1 MDATIDVDNY
11 KLNVRVERV
20 IMHKDKILVHK
31 NIIFDHYELI
41 GESVEI
47 RENSIDCIKIS
58 SEFKEIL
65 LRENEDIYTDSFV

>member
-1 MDATIDVDNY
+1 
-11 KLNVRVERV
+11 L
-20 IMHKDKILVHK
+20 HKDKILVHK
-31 NIIFDHYELI
+31 NIIFDYYELI

-65 LRENEDIYTDSFV
+65 LRENEEIYTDSFV